1 MAVKMKN
8 NSMNMAPNGRT
19 PAINELKEKKK
30 LKIVSF
36 IFKINLPKNGVH
48 VPHLLGYLSRD
59 LIGADR
65 VLIWSFAVSKIIAQ
79 KYEWERDEEPK
90 TEQRQ
95 HGSKWY
101 GSAAVFAP
109 NEKIEEEAHRE
120 NDSGVKHC
128 SLSNTKRD

>member
-65 VLIWSFAVSKIIAQ
+65 VLIWSFELSKIIAQ
-79 KYEWERDEEPK
+79 KYEWERD
-90 TEQRQ
+90 
-95 HGSKWY
+95 
-101 GSAAVFAP
+101 
-109 NEKIEEEAHRE
+109 
-120 NDSGVKHC
+120 
-128 SLSNTKRD
+128 